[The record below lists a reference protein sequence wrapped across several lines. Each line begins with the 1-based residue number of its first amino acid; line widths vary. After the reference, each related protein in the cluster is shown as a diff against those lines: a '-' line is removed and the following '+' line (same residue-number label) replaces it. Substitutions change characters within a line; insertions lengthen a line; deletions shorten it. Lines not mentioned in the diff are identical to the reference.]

1 MITKEMFI
9 EYMEFIE
16 RKDAQEKE
24 FIKALEKLS
33 PSTYCDAFIYDE
45 YEDKLISLLRFIL
58 NDREELILYRLYE
71 YKSMDDA
78 SKAEQVKETPEVE
91 SWETVY
97 DYLIKE
103 KENENT
109 K

>member
-1 MITKEMFI
+1 MITKEMFVK
-9 EYMEFIE
+9 YMEFIE
-16 RKDAQEKE
+16 RKAAEERQ

-58 NDREELILYRLYE
+58 DDRDELILYRLYD
-71 YKSMDDA
+71 YKDMDEA
-78 SKAEQVKETPEVE
+78 SKAKQIKETPEVQ